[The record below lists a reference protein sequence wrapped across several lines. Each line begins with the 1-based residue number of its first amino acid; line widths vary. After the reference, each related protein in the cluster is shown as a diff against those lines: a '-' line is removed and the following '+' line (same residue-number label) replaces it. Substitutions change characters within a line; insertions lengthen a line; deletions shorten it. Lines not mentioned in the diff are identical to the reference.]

1 MAAMATEPPY
11 PLCFNLTL
19 KGDPS
24 KNFNI
29 DINKRVADA
38 PDMEQKVTEKV
49 CRIFRINPRDVQSVL
64 FYENRLNRLFT
75 LGADD
80 LVDAHTNAA
89 WGSEWKAGDPPFI
102 LPLEVQF
109 TYFQLRKTYISAF
122 NWH

>member
-1 MAAMATEPPY
+1 MRDLGGKSNDYQVKMYCGPRTYEGEKEEARTSKAAMAIEPPY
-11 PLCFNLTL
+11 PRCFNLTL

-49 CRIFRINPRDVQSVL
+49 CRTFEINPRNVQSVF

-75 LGADD
+75 LGAKN
-80 LVDAHTNAA
+80 T
-89 WGSEWKAGDPPFI
+89 
-102 LPLEVQF
+102 
-109 TYFQLRKTYISAF
+109 TQLSAKYHK
-122 NWH
+122 N